1 MIKLSVL
8 YPNLEEKKFDLE
20 YYLKKHMPLSI
31 SKFGDALKGVSV
43 DYGMNG
49 GIPGTKAPYIAMAH
63 FIFDSV
69 GAFVEAFQPHAAI
82 FQGDIKNYTDVE
94 PVYQISEVKIYKPS
108 SVT

>member
-1 MIKLSVL
+1 MEE
-8 YPNLEEKKFDLE
+8 YPERKRHIL
-20 YYLKKHMPLSI
+20 PW
-31 SKFGDALKGVSV
+31 
-43 DYGMNG
+43 
-49 GIPGTKAPYIAMAH
+49 AH